1 MADTCAVCGIQTV
14 DAILRMDSRTLCD
27 KCESQETRAKTW
39 DSIDTGPRTG
49 DDNLVI
55 NELLCFVQGHLGG
68 PPKQILFSVLG
79 DIFSGS
85 GDSGKDIMTNM

>member
-1 MADTCAVCGIQTV
+1 MPYLEWIIRHYVINV
-14 DAILRMDSRTLCD
+14 
-27 KCESQETRAKTW
+27 SQETRTKTR

-68 PPKQILFSVLG
+68 PPKQILLSVLG
-79 DIFSGS
+79 DIFLW
-85 GDSGKDIMTNM
+85 KR